1 LLRRLLIQLAGVAAL
16 MLFWH
21 LGAVAL
27 DKPVLP
33 TPLSAIETFARDLP
47 RGLGEH
53 FLISLSRVAVSV
65 AAAFA
70 LAVPLGLFLGREE
83 RFDRFVAPLIYVIYP
98 IPIIVFLPVIMS
110 FFGVGDFSKV
120 LLIVIVVFFQL
131 LVTTRDASRQVNSAV
146 IDSVRSLGAR
156 PLDIYR
162 HVIWPAVLPKVFTAL
177 RIGSGT
183 AIAVLFIAETIAS
196 QEGLGY
202 YLLDAWTQWHYPQLY
217 AGIIAM
223 GIMGFAVYTVIDLA
237 DRWLCPWEHL

>member
-1 LLRRLLIQLAGVAAL
+1 MLRRLLTQLAAVVALFA
-16 MLFWH
+16 FWH
-21 LGAVAL
+21 LFAVAL

-33 TPLSAIETFARDLP
+33 TPLTAVEAFAHDLP

-53 FLISLSRVAVSV
+53 FLISLARVTVSI

-83 RFDRFVAPLIYVIYP
+83 RFDRFIAPLIYVVYP
-98 IPIIVFLPVIMS
+98 IPIIVFLPVIMT
-110 FFGVGDFSKV
+110 FFGVGNFSKV

-131 LVTTRDASRQVNSAV
+131 LVTTRDAARQVNSAV
-146 IDSVRSLGAR
+146 IDSMRSLGAR
-156 PLDIYR
+156 TPDIYR
-162 HVIWPAVLPKVFTAL
+162 HVVWPAALPKVFTAL

-202 YLLDAWTQWHYPQLY
+202 YLLDAWTQWRYPQLY
-217 AGIIAM
+217 AGIMAM
-223 GIMGFAVYTVIDLA
+223 GIMGLAVYTVIDLA
-237 DRWLCPWEHL
+237 DRRFCPWEHL